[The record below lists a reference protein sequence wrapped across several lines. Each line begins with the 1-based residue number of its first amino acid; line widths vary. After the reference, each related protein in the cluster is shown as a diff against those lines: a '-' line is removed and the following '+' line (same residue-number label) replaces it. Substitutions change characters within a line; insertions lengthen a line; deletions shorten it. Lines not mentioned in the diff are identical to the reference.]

1 MNQLQ
6 NRNGKALSVLV
17 VALSV
22 VAAGVTFLF
31 KLYEFVAAS
40 TTGIVPGIVTATVLP
55 YFFVSGGFLLLAG
68 WAWAG
73 GHYKNIEQ
81 PKPTCSNRKRST
93 KSRNVATSF
102 FMNERGG
109 WRVASGR

>member
-1 MNQLQ
+1 MNTTRP
-6 NRNGKALSVLV
+6 RNGKTLSVLV
-17 VALSV
+17 VAVSV
-22 VAAGVTFLF
+22 VAAGLTFMF

-55 YFFVSGGFLLLAG
+55 YFFISGGFLLLAG

-81 PKPTCSNRKRST
+81 PKRDMLKQEELYEEQ
-93 KSRNVATSF
+93 
-102 FMNERGG
+102 ERRGKLFYE
-109 WRVASGR
+109 

>member
-1 MNQLQ
+1 MNKSQTQ
-6 NRNGKALSVLV
+6 RSKSLSVLV

-22 VAAGVTFLF
+22 VAAGVTFMF

-55 YFFVSGGFLLLAG
+55 YFFISGGFLLLAG

-81 PKPTCSNRKRST
+81 PKRD
-93 KSRNVATSF
+93 
-102 FMNERGG
+102 MLMQEEIYEEQER
-109 WRVASGR
+109 RHRLFYE

>member
-1 MNQLQ
+1 MNKSQTQ
-6 NRNGKALSVLV
+6 RNKSLSVLV

-22 VAAGVTFLF
+22 VAAGVTFMF

-40 TTGIVPGIVTATVLP
+40 TTGIIPGIITATVLP
-55 YFFVSGGFLLLAG
+55 YFFISGGFLLLAG

-81 PKPTCSNRKRST
+81 PKRDMLMQEEIYEEQERRNRL
-93 KSRNVATSF
+93 F
-102 FMNERGG
+102 YE
-109 WRVASGR
+109 